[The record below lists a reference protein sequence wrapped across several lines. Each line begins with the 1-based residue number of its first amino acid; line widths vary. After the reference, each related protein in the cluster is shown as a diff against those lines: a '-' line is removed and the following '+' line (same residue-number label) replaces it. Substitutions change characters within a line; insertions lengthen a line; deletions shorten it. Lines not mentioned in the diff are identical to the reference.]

1 MTGPKARIMRR
12 FGEAFT
18 HSPKYHR
25 ILAKRPN
32 PPGQHGA
39 RRRKQ
44 QGAYGKR
51 LFEKQKLKAFYDIP
65 ERQMR
70 RYMDEATRR
79 KGPTG
84 TNLLQ
89 LLESRLDN
97 VVYRLG
103 FTPTIW
109 SAKQLV
115 GHGHVRVNGKKVNIP
130 SFLVSPN
137 DVVAVSNKMKGNDL
151 VTESLANRG
160 PGMIPPY
167 LLLDRDNVSGTF
179 LREPYREEIPVNIN
193 ENLIVEFY
201 AR

>member
-1 MTGPKARIMRR
+1 MPRAKARIMRR

-25 ILAKRPN
+25 ILANRPT

-44 QGAYGKR
+44 VGAYGKR

-65 ERQMR
+65 EKQIR
-70 RYMDEATRR
+70 RYMEEATRR

-115 GHGHVRVNGKKVNIP
+115 GHGHIRVNGKRVNIP
-130 SFLVSPN
+130 SYLVSAN
-137 DVVAVSNKMKGNDL
+137 DVITLSDKMKTNDL
-151 VTESLANRG
+151 VVQSLANRG

-167 LLLDRDNVSGTF
+167 LLLDRDQVSGTF
-179 LREPYREEIPVNIN
+179 LRAPYREEIPVNIN

>member
-1 MTGPKARIMRR
+1 MRR
-12 FGEAFT
+12 FGEVFT
-18 HSPKYHR
+18 HSPKYQR
-25 ILAKRPN
+25 ILAKRPT

-44 QGAYGKR
+44 VGAYGKR
-51 LFEKQKLKAFYDIP
+51 LFEKQKLKAFYDLG
-65 ERQMR
+65 EKQMR
-70 RYMDEATRR
+70 RYMADALRK

-89 LLESRLDN
+89 FLERRLDSI
-97 VVYRLG
+97 VYRLG

-109 SAKQLV
+109 AAKQLV
-115 GHGHVRVNGKKVNIP
+115 GHGHIRVNGKRVNIP
-130 SFLVSPN
+130 SYLANEN
-137 DVVAVSNKMKGNDL
+137 DVISVSEKMKGNAL
-151 VTESLANRG
+151 VAESLANRG

-167 LLLDRDNVSGTF
+167 LLLDRDQVSGTL
-179 LREPYREEIPVNIN
+179 LRDPYRQEIPVNIN

>member
-1 MTGPKARIMRR
+1 MARPKARIMRR

-25 ILAKRPN
+25 ILAKRSN

-44 QGAYGKR
+44 LGAYGQR
-51 LFEKQKLKAFYDIP
+51 LFEKQKLKAFYDLP
-65 ERQMR
+65 EKQMR
-70 RYMDEATRR
+70 RYMEEASRK

-89 LLESRLDN
+89 LLERRLDN

-109 SAKQLV
+109 AAKQLV
-115 GHGHVRVNGKKVNIP
+115 GHGHVRVNGKRVNIP
-130 SFLVSPN
+130 SYLVNAN
-137 DVVAVSNKMKGNDL
+137 DIISLSDKMKGNDL
-151 VTESLANRG
+151 VVQSLANRG

-167 LLLDRDNVSGTF
+167 LLLDRDQVSGTF
-179 LREPYREEIPVNIN
+179 LRDPYREEIPVNIN